1 MRRPTSFQMADPVV
15 GPNPQMG
22 PRGDAGYADIG
33 RPDAGRRRMLLNAG
47 ALCLAGLGLAGCAGG
62 RRGSPNASPN
72 AAARRDTAP
81 PPSHAKPAAAPVPAL
96 RPGAKVAIV
105 APASAAPNASDL
117 AAEWLEDRGFVPLI
131 MPASRTRLDAPYEYL
146 AGTDAQRLDDL
157 HAAFAAPDIGAVWC
171 LQGGFGSWRLLDK
184 LNFDLLR
191 QNPKPFIGYSDIT
204 ALHLAMQRHA
214 GFVTFH
220 GPMLAQDLVAGKR
233 EPTESHLLAMLS
245 GQIGQ
250 GAWIQ
255 PPPDTRAVELVAGT
269 ASGRL
274 IGGNLALIAALI
286 GSRHEIDTR
295 DAILFFEDVNEALPR
310 VDRLLSQLAAAGK
323 FDGVKGVLVGNFTR
337 IAGTNLD
344 DAQAQ
349 SLLYPL
355 LLEQFG
361 ARGIPVLAGWPSGHG
376 EPNLTLPLGA
386 RVTLDTARAAL
397 RLDQAVIR

>member
-1 MRRPTSFQMADPVV
+1 
-15 GPNPQMG
+15 
-22 PRGDAGYADIG
+22 
-33 RPDAGRRRMLLNAG
+33 MLLNAG

-72 AAARRDTAP
+72 AVARRDTAP

-323 FDGVKGVLVGNFTR
+323 FDGVKGVVVGNFTR

-386 RVTLDTARAAL
+386 RVTLDTARTAL

>member
-1 MRRPTSFQMADPVV
+1 
-15 GPNPQMG
+15 
-22 PRGDAGYADIG
+22 
-33 RPDAGRRRMLLNAG
+33 MLFNAG
-47 ALCLAGLGLAGCAGG
+47 ALCLAGFGLAGCAGG
-62 RRGSPNASPN
+62 REGAPNAASQSAQN

-81 PPSHAKPAAAPVPAL
+81 PPSHAKPAAAPVPVL

-117 AAEWLEDRGFVPLI
+117 AAEWLEDRGFAPVV

-184 LNFDLLR
+184 LDFAVLR
-191 QNPKPFIGYSDIT
+191 QHPKPFIGYSDIT

-233 EPTESHLLAMLS
+233 EPTESHLLAMLG

-274 IGGNLALIAALI
+274 VGGNLALIAALI

-323 FDGVKGVLVGNFTR
+323 FDGLKGVIVGNFTR
-337 IAGTNLD
+337 IIGTNLE

-355 LLEQFG
+355 VIEQFA

-386 RVTLDTARAAL
+386 RVTLDTGRAAL
-397 RLDQAVIR
+397 RLDQAVTQ

>member
-1 MRRPTSFQMADPVV
+1 MHGPTSSQIADPVS
-15 GPNPQMG
+15 GPNPETG
-22 PRGDAGYADIG
+22 PRGVS
-33 RPDAGRRRMLLNAG
+33 RHPDAARRRMLLNAG
-47 ALCLAGLGLAGCAGG
+47 ALCLAGFGLAGCAPG
-62 RRGSPNASPN
+62 RQAPPKTGTNAT
-72 AAARRDTAP
+72 ARRDTAP
-81 PPSHAKPAAAPVPAL
+81 PPSHAKPSAAPVPAL
-96 RPGAKVAIV
+96 RPGAQVAIV

-117 AAEWLEDRGFVPLI
+117 AAEWLEDRGFVPVV

-157 HAAFAAPDIGAVWC
+157 HAAFASPDIGAVWC

-184 LNFDLLR
+184 LDVGLLR
-191 QNPKPFIGYSDIT
+191 QHPKPFIGYSDIT

-245 GQIGQ
+245 GQIGE
-250 GAWIQ
+250 GAWIE
-255 PPPDTRAVELVAGT
+255 PPPDTRAVALVGGT

-274 IGGNLALIAALI
+274 VGGNLALIAALI

-323 FDGVKGVLVGNFTR
+323 FDGVKGVVVGNFTR
-337 IAGTNLD
+337 IIGTNLD
-344 DAQAQ
+344 DPQAQ
-349 SLLYPL
+349 SLLFPL
-355 LLEQFG
+355 VMEQFG
-361 ARGIPVLAGWPSGHG
+361 SRGIPVLAGWPSGHG

-386 RVTLDTARAAL
+386 RVTLDTGRAAL
-397 RLDQAVIR
+397 RLDQAVTR

>member
-1 MRRPTSFQMADPVV
+1 MSGPSRSPIADAQSWRATDGMAS
-15 GPNPQMG
+15 GKL
-22 PRGDAGYADIG
+22 GY
-33 RPDAGRRRMLLNAG
+33 PDAGRRRLLLNAG
-47 ALCLAGLGLAGCAGG
+47 ALCLSGLALGGCAGG
-62 RRGSPNASPN
+62 RQVSPRGAPSGQP
-72 AAARRDTAP
+72 AP
-81 PPSHAKPAAAPVPAL
+81 PPSNAKAAAAPVPAL
-96 RPGAKVAIV
+96 KPGAKVAIV

-117 AAEWLEDRGFVPLI
+117 AAQWLEDRGFLPQV
-131 MPASRTRLDAPYEYL
+131 MPASRTRLEAPYEYL
-146 AGTDAQRLDDL
+146 AGTDAERLDDL
-157 HAAFAAPDIGAVWC
+157 HAAFAAPDVGAVWC

-184 LNFDLLR
+184 LDYGLLR
-191 QNPKPFIGYSDIT
+191 QHPKPFIGYSDIT

-220 GPMLAQDLVAGKR
+220 GPMLAQDLLAGKR
-233 EPTESHLLAMLS
+233 EPTESHLLAMIG
-245 GQIGQ
+245 GQIGE

-255 PPPDTRAVELVAGT
+255 APPDSWPVEVVAGT

-274 IGGNLALIAALI
+274 VGGNLALIAALT

-310 VDRLLSQLAAAGK
+310 VDRMLSQLAAAGK
-323 FDGVKGVLVGNFTR
+323 FDGVKGVVVGTFTR
-337 IAGTNLD
+337 ILGTNMD

-361 ARGIPVLAGWPSGHG
+361 AREIPVLAGWPSGHG

-386 RVTLDTARAAL
+386 RVTLDTRRAAL
-397 RLDQAVIR
+397 RLDQAVTTSRVG

>member
-1 MRRPTSFQMADPVV
+1 M
-15 GPNPQMG
+15 
-22 PRGDAGYADIG
+22 
-33 RPDAGRRRMLLNAG
+33 
-47 ALCLAGLGLAGCAGG
+47 
-62 RRGSPNASPN
+62 
-72 AAARRDTAP
+72 
-81 PPSHAKPAAAPVPAL
+81 PAL
-96 RPGAKVAIV
+96 RPGARIAIV
-105 APASAAPNASDL
+105 APASAAPDASDL
-117 AAEWLEDRGFVPLI
+117 AAQWLEARGFVPQI
-131 MPASRTRLDAPYEYL
+131 MPAARYRLEPPYDYL

-184 LNFDLLR
+184 LDFELLR
-191 QNPKPFIGYSDIT
+191 QHPKPFIGYSDIT

-233 EPTESHLLAMLS
+233 EPTESHLLAMIS
-245 GQIGQ
+245 GQVGQ
-250 GAWIQ
+250 GAWID
-255 PPPDTRAVELVAGT
+255 PPPDARPTELVAGT

-274 IGGNLALIAALI
+274 VGGNLALIAALT
-286 GSRHEIDTR
+286 GSPNEIDTR

-337 IAGTNLD
+337 ILGTQMD

-349 SLLYPL
+349 GLLYPMMF
-355 LLEQFG
+355 EQFR

-376 EPNLTLPLGA
+376 DPNLTLPLGA
-386 RVTLDTARAAL
+386 RVTLDTGRGAL
-397 RLDQAVIR
+397 RLDQAITTV

>member
-1 MRRPTSFQMADPVV
+1 MREPTRSQIADQTF
-15 GPNPQMG
+15 GRTTDDRRHPNEGQ
-22 PRGDAGYADIG
+22 
-33 RPDAGRRRMLLNAG
+33 PDAGRRRMLLNAG
-47 ALCLAGLGLAGCAGG
+47 ALCLSGMGLAGCAGG
-62 RRGSPNASPN
+62 RQASP
-72 AAARRDTAP
+72 TAGAP
-81 PPSHAKPAAAPVPAL
+81 RPALPPSHAKPAAAPVPAL
-96 RPGAKVAIV
+96 RPGATVAIV

-117 AAEWLEDRGFVPLI
+117 AAEWLQDRGFVPLV

-146 AGTDAQRLDDL
+146 AGPDARRLDDL
-157 HAAFAAPDIGAVWC
+157 HDAFAAPDVGAVWC

-184 LNFDLLR
+184 LDFGLLR
-191 QNPKPFIGYSDIT
+191 QHPKPFIGYSDIT

-233 EPTESHLLAMLS
+233 EPTESHLLAMIT

-274 IGGNLALIAALI
+274 VGGNLALIAALI
-286 GSRHEIDTR
+286 GSPHEIDTR
-295 DAILFFEDVNEALPR
+295 DSILFFEDVNEALPR

-323 FDGVKGVLVGNFTR
+323 LDGVKGVVVGNFTR
-337 IAGTNLD
+337 ILGTNLD

-355 LLEQFG
+355 VLEQFG

-386 RVTLDTARAAL
+386 RVTLDTGRAGL
-397 RLDQAVIR
+397 RLDQAVTR

>member
-1 MRRPTSFQMADPVV
+1 MFADPQRRP
-15 GPNPQMG
+15 GPQAG
-22 PRGDAGYADIG
+22 VRRDAGL
-33 RPDAGRRRMLLNAG
+33 PDARRRRMLLNAG
-47 ALCLAGLGLAGCAGG
+47 ALCLSGLGLAGCAGG
-62 RRGSPNASPN
+62 RQDTPSAAPKRSPV
-72 AAARRDTAP
+72 P
-81 PPSHAKPAAAPVPAL
+81 PPSHAKPSATPVPAL

-117 AAEWLEDRGFVPLI
+117 AAEWLQDRGFFPLV

-171 LQGGFGSWRLLDK
+171 LQGGFGSWRLLDR
-184 LNFDLLR
+184 LDYGLLR
-191 QNPKPFIGYSDIT
+191 QHPKPFIGYSDIT
-204 ALHLAMQRHA
+204 ALHLAIQRHA

-220 GPMLAQDLVAGKR
+220 GPMLAQDLVAGKD
-233 EPTESHLLAMLS
+233 EPTESHLLAMLG
-245 GQIGQ
+245 GQIGE

-255 PPPDTRAVELVAGT
+255 PPPYIRPVELVGGT

-274 IGGNLALIAALI
+274 VGGNLALIAALI

-295 DAILFFEDVNEALPR
+295 DSILFFEDVNEALPR

-323 FDGVKGVLVGNFTR
+323 FDGVKGVVVGNFTR
-337 IAGTNLD
+337 IIGTNLD

-349 SLLYPL
+349 SLLHPL
-355 LLEQFG
+355 ILEQFG

-376 EPNLTLPLGA
+376 DPNLTLPLGA
-386 RVTLDTARAAL
+386 RVTLDTRQAAL
-397 RLDQAVIR
+397 RLDQAVIRPSGG